1 MVNLWWKWASI
12 DFFLI
17 CAFFS
22 TYRNH
27 SLDIESS
34 TIQDAGDYT
43 FVPEGYT
50 HTLSAKV
57 HIIGMEKLSLMLIIF
72 MLKHSLKECPLDQ
85 LCRSSQGAFRGT
97 ECPGQHGDHC
107 GWKQTPPGDPC

>member
-1 MVNLWWKWASI
+1 MFI

-17 CAFFS
+17 CAFFL

-50 HTLSAKV
+50 QTLSAKV
-57 HIIGMEKLSLMLIIF
+57 HIIGTATIQKFSNAYHIYDNKLSERMPFGSTLQIL
-72 MLKHSLKECPLDQ
+72 
-85 LCRSSQGAFRGT
+85 
-97 ECPGQHGDHC
+97 PGC
-107 GWKQTPPGDPC
+107 I